1 MHPMVRARPSAD
13 PGPFGGLCDADGG
26 SEEGG
31 RVDPEER
38 LRAWGAEP
46 TGERWTTPSSDLAA
60 GVLAGEPV
68 ILKAARIEEERRG
81 NRLMTWWSE
90 HGSLPVLRADGGG
103 DGGAILMRRAGR
115 SLLDLPLAD
124 ADRVIADVAVGL
136 RALPAPPFPLVPLDV
151 WFRDLVDRP
160 HADPLLERTAGIAR
174 ELLARSTP
182 AVVLHGDLHH
192 GNVLDLDGRWVPIDP
207 KGLVGHPAFDVAN
220 ACCNPSVEAAADRL
234 DARLAL
240 FSDRLG
246 LDVGELADW
255 VLAWCGLSICWASE
269 AGQDLAC
276 RTVAERLLTSRS

>member
-1 MHPMVRARPSAD
+1 MD
-13 PGPFGGLCDADGG
+13 PD
-26 SEEGG
+26 
-31 RVDPEER
+31 ER

-68 ILKAARIEEERRG
+68 IVKAARIEEERRG
-81 NRLMTWWSE
+81 NRLMAWWSE
-90 HGSLPVLRADGGG
+90 HGGLPVLRADG
-103 DGGAILMRRAGR
+103 DAILMRRAGR
-115 SLLDLPLAD
+115 SLLDLPLAE

-136 RALPAPPFPLVPLDV
+136 RALPAPPFPLVPLAV

-160 HADPLLERTAGIAR
+160 HADPLLDRAGAVAR
-174 ELLARSTP
+174 ELLARP
-182 AVVLHGDLHH
+182 AAAVVLHGDLHH
-192 GNVLDLDGRWVPIDP
+192 GNVLDQGGRWVPIDP

-220 ACCNPSVEAAADRL
+220 ACCNPSAEAAADRL

-240 FSDRLG
+240 FSTRLG